1 MRDEHVKDAAQ
12 DAAEDLT
19 QDVAE
24 DVLGAAEDGLLS
36 VSDGTRQLS
45 GIWLGLW
52 ASASGGAAQSASM
65 FMDVPRTCQGS
76 PPARS
81 GSWHM
86 LRRRGGGACL
96 PRVAGAGRERD
107 EADDSERKDAR
118 SAVFAF

>member
-52 ASASGGAAQSASM
+52 ASASGGAAQSAS
-65 FMDVPRTCQGS
+65 V
-76 PPARS
+76 
-81 GSWHM
+81 
-86 LRRRGGGACL
+86 LIV
-96 PRVAGAGRERD
+96 RVLYSFRQIQ
-107 EADDSERKDAR
+107 
-118 SAVFAF
+118 VNTTTP